1 MEELQRSI
9 RNARDR
15 ERRKK
20 KTVKY
25 PLEDLKNEKM
35 LTEELKQKLDFSSG
49 WLNCPAPSF

>member
-25 PLEDLKNEKM
+25 PLENLKNEKM